1 MKKNYLINILKKKF
15 KYLKKKKISMKDDLV
30 KQMILDSLE
39 LMEFIILLEKK
50 KYLELRKYTNKEKNF
65 KLSNILK
72 FISNVKK

>member
-1 MKKNYLINILKKKF
+1 MKEIDLINILKKKF
-15 KYLKKKKISMKDDLV
+15 KHLKKKKISMKDDLV

-39 LMEFIILLEKK
+39 LMEFMTFLEKK

>member
-1 MKKNYLINILKKKF
+1 MNEIDLINILKKKF
-15 KYLKKKKISMKDDLV
+15 KNLKNKKISLKDDLV
-30 KQMILDSLE
+30 DQMILDSLE
-39 LMEFIILLEKK
+39 LMDFMSLLEKK

>member
-1 MKKNYLINILKKKF
+1 MNRTDVINILKKKF
-15 KYLKKKKISMKDDLV
+15 KHLKKKKISLKDDLV

-39 LMEFIILLEKK
+39 LMEFMSFLEKK

-72 FISNVKK
+72 FINNVKK